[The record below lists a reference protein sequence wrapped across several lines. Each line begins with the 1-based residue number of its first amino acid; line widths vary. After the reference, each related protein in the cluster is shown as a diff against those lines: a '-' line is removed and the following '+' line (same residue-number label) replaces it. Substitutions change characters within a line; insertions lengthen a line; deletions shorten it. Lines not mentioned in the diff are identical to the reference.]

1 MRNVPVMFEDE
12 TVKGVEGEE
21 TGLDLH
27 LLPSADHIALVVET
41 SQHQHLPHQS
51 QTGDHL
57 GRNIENISWEVI
69 IFSTLNPYLDQILF

>member
-1 MRNVPVMFEDE
+1 MFNTNLSENCLSNVPIVFEDK
-12 TVKGVEGEE
+12 TVKSMKGEE

-57 GRNIENISWEVI
+57 GKNIANIS
-69 IFSTLNPYLDQILF
+69 